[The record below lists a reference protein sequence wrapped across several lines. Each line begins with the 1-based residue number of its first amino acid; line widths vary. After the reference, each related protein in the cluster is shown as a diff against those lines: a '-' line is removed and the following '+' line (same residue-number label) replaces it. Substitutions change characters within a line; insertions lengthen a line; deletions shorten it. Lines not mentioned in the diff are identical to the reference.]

1 MTPTIKIP
9 EAADVVV
16 IGGGIIGCSTAYYL
30 ARNGIRVVLCEKGEI
45 AGEQSSRN
53 WGFIRKQG
61 RDPAELPL
69 MIHSMALWHELNT
82 ELEDDIGFYEGG
94 TLYLSDNEQ
103 RYQGNLAWLEHGKAY
118 DLDTKFLS
126 LSELGE
132 LIPGIRGQTRGAL
145 YTPSDARAEPAQ
157 ATQSI
162 ASKAQTYG
170 ATVLSQCAVRGIDI
184 EAGSVAGVI
193 TEHGRIRSP
202 AVVCAGGAWSS
213 YFCRHLDLVFP
224 QLKVVSS
231 VMSTAPAPLVTQASI
246 WQTGLGIRRRMDKGY
261 NVATAGSPSCQI
273 TPDCFRFFREF
284 VHAYSHSKEKV
295 SLKFGE
301 RFFTELRWP
310 QNWSFE
316 EITPFEIER
325 TLNPDPDKKLLDK
338 AYRQL
343 GCTFPD
349 LKGIEITRRWAGMID
364 VTPDELPVISAV
376 ETIPGLT
383 ISTGYSGHGFGIGP
397 GAGNVTADLVQGNT
411 PAIDISLLGLE
422 RLLRR

>member
-1 MTPTIKIP
+1 MPTTIKIP
-9 EAADVVV
+9 DATDVVV

-45 AGEQSSRN
+45 AAEQSSRN

-61 RDPAELPL
+61 RDPTELPL
-69 MIHSMALWHELNT
+69 MIHSMDLWHELNK
-82 ELEDDIGFYEGG
+82 ELDDDIGFFKGG

-118 DLDTKFLS
+118 NLDTKFLS
-126 LSELGE
+126 LTELE
-132 LIPGIRGQTRGAL
+132 NLVPGIQGQTRGAL

-162 ASKAQTYG
+162 ARKAQTYG

-184 EAGSVAGVI
+184 EAGSVAGVV
-193 TEHGRIRSP
+193 TEHGRIRSSN
-202 AVVCAGGAWSS
+202 VVCAGGVWSS

-231 VMSTAPAPLVTQASI
+231 VMSTAPAPLITQASI
-246 WQTGLGIRRRMDKGY
+246 WKTGLGIRRRMDKGY
-261 NVATAGSPSCQI
+261 NVATAGSPVCQI
-273 TPDCFRFFREF
+273 TPDCFRFFRDF
-284 VHAYSHSKEKV
+284 IHAYRHSKEKV
-295 SLKFGE
+295 SIKFGE

-310 QNWSFE
+310 QKWSFE
-316 EITPFEIER
+316 EVTPFEIER
-325 TLNPDPDKKLLDK
+325 TLNPDPDSGLLDI
-338 AYRQL
+338 AYKQL
-343 GCTFPD
+343 GSTFPE
-349 LKGIEITRRWAGMID
+349 LKGVKITQRWAGMID

-376 ETIPGLT
+376 ESIPGLV

-397 GAGNVTADLVQGNT
+397 GAGKVTAELVLGNT
-411 PAIDISLLGLE
+411 PAVDISPLGLE
-422 RLLRR
+422 RLLK